1 MCAALLFRIYG
12 SQGLSAPLQR
22 ARLSGRFTASRLLS
36 EGGSGQIRFFT
47 DTFTKI
53 TYAGSV
59 MRFPIHKDY
68 YGEPAHHIGV
78 PDLVRLLNHNLI

>member
-36 EGGSGQIRFFT
+36 HRVDRDRYVLLT

-53 TYAGSV
+53 THAGSM

-68 YGEPAHHIGV
+68 YGEPAHHIGGSTS
-78 PDLVRLLNHNLI
+78 RGS